1 MPKLTFCRF
10 SISMIDSTNQI
21 DLSED
26 NANEVA
32 KEHDTT
38 ERASFKRDN
47 DRYRI
52 NNYLI

>member
-1 MPKLTFCRF
+1 MSKLTFCRF
-10 SISMIDSTNQI
+10 SISIIDSNNQI

-26 NANEVA
+26 NANELA
-32 KEHDTT
+32 KEHNNI

-52 NNYLI
+52 NN